1 MRRLAFIILL
11 AFSGCSFVPE
21 QPEEVT
27 VRVNWPSEAPSS
39 MTVVAYGPARRE
51 LGRKTVTGADS
62 VRLVCSSRAIEVLA
76 FPYTE
81 EEWHSLRLSRTSILS
96 LASVSY
102 GSGYGPRTRFS
113 AGCSVLRGRE
123 SLIFAREFL
132 FRREICLK
140 VNDPTLIASISG
152 SVSEVPPGAF
162 LLGGCLREKAS
173 VPLQDWRFS
182 GREAMSSCCLFDA
195 DCIGKVSVKIL
206 LRDGRT
212 IFRTSFPS
220 GPPGMFPVPEIT
232 LPEVSAGGSFE
243 AEVGDWTQSDTIIIN
258 V

>member
-1 MRRLAFIILL
+1 MRRLTLFLIL

-21 QPEEVT
+21 QSGEVT
-27 VRVNWPSEAPSS
+27 VRVSWPSEPPSS

-51 LGRKTVTGADS
+51 LVRKTVTGADS
-62 VRLVCSSRAIEVLA
+62 VRLFLSSGAYEVLA

-81 EEWHSLRLSRTSILS
+81 DEWRSLRLSRTSVLS
-96 LASVSY
+96 SASVSY

-113 AGCSVLRGRE
+113 AGSSVIMGGECR
-123 SLIFAREFL
+123 IKARDVL
-132 FRREICLK
+132 FIRDICLR
-140 VNDPTLIASISG
+140 VSDPALIASISG
-152 SVSEVPPGAF
+152 SISGVPAGAY
-162 LLGGCLREKAS
+162 LSGGVLREKTS

-182 GREAMSSCCLFDA
+182 EREAVSSCCLFDA
-195 DCIGKVSVKIL
+195 GCIGSVTVKIL

-212 IFRTSFPS
+212 VFRTGFPS
-220 GPPGMFPVPEIT
+220 GPPGMFPVPEII
-232 LPEVSAGGSFE
+232 LPEVDAGGSFE